1 MRMDNETYR
10 LRVEALLRELGRE
23 EDALSSEALAELE
36 RLALT
41 PRKARYFLRALLAT
55 EQSEPIQVHFY
66 RLIME
71 AARTKNAY
79 SDLERHIRHAFY
91 EAREVTRSVLAQVQT
106 PRALT
111 TLFHVIALTEEGWL
125 AGELIRIVLAMPVEV
140 LQEPLHEALM
150 SEDYLLQCLAIYLI
164 GKTAD
169 ENLLNMLARFY
180 RKPVGERIDRLE
192 KKSYDA
198 LLEGA
203 QTAVPS
209 LFTTW
214 LKDKSVR
221 VRDLALTVL
230 ATREV
235 PEVVVDLAGLVL
247 IDAHTRT
254 KASKILLRYA
264 EADVFEWSPED
275 PRGQQIRRLLTAA
288 KEDAL
293 VRLLRSLLRHES
305 PAVRE
310 VAIQLVG
317 LLPEAAST
325 LVSEVS
331 RLSVEEP
338 LPALQIAALKVI
350 ERIAPE
356 LLVSSL
362 VEVYADHGFGQGSPE
377 LLSLAN
383 QIMQR
388 SLTPEQVL
396 KVQEGIEEKKERR
409 AAALERFAGSV
420 EWWRHEV

>member
-1 MRMDNETYR
+1 
-10 LRVEALLRELGRE
+10 
-23 EDALSSEALAELE
+23 
-36 RLALT
+36 
-41 PRKARYFLRALLAT
+41 
-55 EQSEPIQVHFY
+55 
-66 RLIME
+66 
-71 AARTKNAY
+71 
-79 SDLERHIRHAFY
+79 
-91 EAREVTRSVLAQVQT
+91 
-106 PRALT
+106 
-111 TLFHVIALTEEGWL
+111 LFHVIALTEEGWL
-125 AGELIRIVLAMPVEV
+125 AGELIRIVLSMPPEA
-140 LQEPLHEALM
+140 LQEPLQEALM

-169 ENLLNMLARFY
+169 ETLLHMLARFY
-180 RKPVGERIDRLE
+180 RKPVGDRVDRLE
-192 KKSYDA
+192 KKAYDA

-209 LFTTW
+209 LFSTW
-214 LKDKSVR
+214 LKDRSVR

-235 PEVVVDLAGLVL
+235 PEVVVDLAGLIL
-247 IDAHTRT
+247 IDAQTRT
-254 KASKILLRYA
+254 RAAKILLRYA
-264 EADVFEWSPED
+264 EAGLFEWSPDD
-275 PRGQQIRRLLTAA
+275 PRSQQIRELLTAA

-293 VRLLRSLLRHES
+293 TRLLRSLLRHES

-317 LLPEAAST
+317 LLPEPAPT

-338 LPALQIAALKVI
+338 LPALQMAALQVL
-350 ERIAPE
+350 ERVAPD
-356 LLVSSL
+356 LLVGSL

-388 SLTPEQVL
+388 TLTPEQVL

-409 AAALERFAGSV
+409 ASALERFAASV

>member
-23 EDALSSEALAELE
+23 EDPFASKALAELE

-55 EQSEPIQVHFY
+55 EQSESVQVHFY

-71 AARTKNAY
+71 AARNKNAY

-91 EAREVTRSVLAQVQT
+91 EAREQTRSVLSQVQT
-106 PRALT
+106 PKALLA
-111 TLFHVIALTEEGWL
+111 LFHVIALTEEGWL
-125 AGELIRIVLAMPVEV
+125 AGELIRIVLSMPPEA
-140 LQEPLHEALM
+140 LQAPLQEALM

-169 ENLLNMLARFY
+169 ETLLHMLARFY
-180 RKPVGERIDRLE
+180 RKPVGDRVDRLE
-192 KKSYDA
+192 KKAYDA

-209 LFTTW
+209 LFSTW
-214 LKDKSVR
+214 LKDRSVR

-235 PEVVVDLAGLVL
+235 PEVVVDLAGLIL
-247 IDAHTRT
+247 IDAQTRT
-254 KASKILLRYA
+254 RAAKILLRYA
-264 EADVFEWSPED
+264 EAGLFEWSPDD
-275 PRGQQIRRLLTAA
+275 PRSQQIRELLTAA

-293 VRLLRSLLRHES
+293 TRLLRSLLRHEC

-317 LLPEAAST
+317 LLPEPAPT

-338 LPALQIAALKVI
+338 LPALLMAALQVL
-350 ERIAPE
+350 ERVAPD
-356 LLVSSL
+356 LLVGSL

-388 SLTPEQVL
+388 TLTPEQVL

-409 AAALERFAGSV
+409 ASALERFAASV